1 MLSSNLV
8 SVPTRAWSKCA
19 VLYGGLCLVLF
30 ACMAKATGNIA
41 DLDLWHE
48 LALAREAFQ
57 LGHIPLHDS
66 FAYTPTLRLV
76 VHHEW
81 GAGVAGLVILNLLGG
96 HGLMLWNFLLAAG
109 ALCLALAVACRRGA
123 GPVIVALCG
132 LLAAPLLAGGYQPV
146 RAQAYGLLFFCVA
159 LYTAERVRAGDRRWL
174 VVWLALFPLWVNLHA
189 SCVLAFVIFGLL
201 WLERRSWRVAAVLA
215 GMAALL
221 FVNPYGSAY
230 VTFLLRA
237 VPKARPLIDE
247 WHPAWTSEMFT
258 PVAIACAVF
267 LYAVAARRPRTEWTT
282 AVLVALLAMEA
293 ILHRKMIPFFAF
305 AWLAYVP
312 AWMEKTGVWRN
323 VADLLGEYEKM
334 LRLALVVA
342 LAGCAMYL
350 LSTRPW
356 DLRIPD
362 RDARPSYPVGP
373 VRFLKSTGFHGRLL
387 AHFEQGAYII
397 WELTPAV
404 RVAVDSRYEVAY
416 PDSVVEAAVEVY
428 QSGDWA
434 PFTRQYPTDLIL
446 TRAQDGKLASALA
459 SGAWQPVYRDGEYTL
474 WQSPVVPVGQTIGFR
489 RLPSGSATSRL
500 ADAERRSSAPQGV
513 WSVYGSM

>member
-8 SVPTRAWSKCA
+8 GSPTHIRPRGA

-57 LGHIPLHDS
+57 LGHVPLHDS
-66 FAYTPTLRLV
+66 FAYTTTLPLI

-81 GAGVAGLVILNLLGG
+81 GAGVVGLAILNLLGG
-96 HGLMLWNFLLAAG
+96 RGLMLCNFLLAAG
-109 ALCLALAVACRRGA
+109 ALLLALKVAVRLGA
-123 GPVIVALCG
+123 GPLVLVLCSV
-132 LLAAPLLAGGYQPV
+132 LASPLLAGGYQPV
-146 RAQAYGLLFFCVA
+146 RAQAYGLLLFCAA
-159 LYTAERVRAGDRRWL
+159 LYVAERVRAGDRRWL
-174 VVWLALFPLWVNLHA
+174 VLWLALFPLWVNLHA
-189 SCVLAFVIFGLL
+189 SCVLGFAIFGLL
-201 WLERRSWRVAAVLA
+201 WLERRSWQIAAVLA
-215 GMAALL
+215 GMAGLL
-221 FVNPYGSAY
+221 FVNPYGSDY
-230 VTFLLRA
+230 VSFLLRA

-247 WHPAWTSEMFT
+247 WHPVWTSEMLA
-258 PVAIACAVF
+258 PVMIACAIFV
-267 LYAVAARRPRTEWTT
+267 YAVSRRARSQWAT
-282 AVLVALLAMEA
+282 AVLVALLAGEA

-312 AWMEKTGVWRN
+312 ASAEKTEAWRE
-323 VADLLGEYEKM
+323 VAGLLAEYRKLLRPAMAVALLG
-334 LRLALVVA
+334 
-342 LAGCAMYL
+342 CAVYL

-362 RDARPSYPVGP
+362 RDARPAYPVGP

-387 AHFEQGAYII
+387 SHFEQGAYIL

-416 PDSVVEAAVEVY
+416 PDSVVEAAVRVY
-428 QSGDWA
+428 QSGDWL

-446 TRAQDGKLASALA
+446 TRAQDTKLASNLA
-459 SGAWQPVYRDGEYTL
+459 AGTWESIYRDGEYTL
-474 WQSPVVPVGQTIGFR
+474 WQ
-489 RLPSGSATSRL
+489 
-500 ADAERRSSAPQGV
+500 AP
-513 WSVYGSM
+513 